1 MTEKEEARERKM
13 VGEEGSWPGT
23 YAAAL
28 CQAPL
33 AEAAHAYAVLPLLL
47 LLQPAPTPTLLHYLV
62 KQSCRDKSG
71 KSLGL
76 PRLSSAGPG
85 GDGWSGSG
93 WTADSHPTD
102 VHPVHFPTTF
112 NHRFSHVDSHHAK
125 VVTFAARHQMRGF
138 SIICWHV
145 ACLYFKFQFRRIYCE
160 SLKFIIA

>member
-62 KQSCRDKSG
+62 KQRCRDKSG
-71 KSLGL
+71 NSLGL

-85 GDGWSGSG
+85 RGGGSGSS

-112 NHRFSHVDSHHAK
+112 NHRFSHVCHTAPNEGVFHNLL
-125 VVTFAARHQMRGF
+125 
-138 SIICWHV
+138 
-145 ACLYFKFQFRRIYCE
+145 ACGLLVFLVQVRMIYCE

>member
-85 GDGWSGSG
+85 GMGGQAQAGQQIHILQMYILYISLLYLTIGSAM
-93 WTADSHPTD
+93 WI
-102 VHPVHFPTTF
+102 VTT
-112 NHRFSHVDSHHAK
+112 
-125 VVTFAARHQMRGF
+125 
-138 SIICWHV
+138 
-145 ACLYFKFQFRRIYCE
+145 
-160 SLKFIIA
+160 LKL